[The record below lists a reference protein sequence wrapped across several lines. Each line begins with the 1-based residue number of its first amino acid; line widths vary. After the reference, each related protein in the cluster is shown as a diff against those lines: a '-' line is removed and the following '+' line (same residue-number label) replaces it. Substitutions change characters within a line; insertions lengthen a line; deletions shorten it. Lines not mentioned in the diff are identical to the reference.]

1 MHAKHE
7 ENWCPGRHSH
17 AAAAAAESRCSCRV
31 SMKVQAKIRKL
42 VRQRPIA
49 QSVGQPPPSQR
60 WDMGLNP
67 VAAEVHYLSSI
78 RELHWW

>member
-17 AAAAAAESRCSCRV
+17 AAAAEIKCSCRV
-31 SMKVQAKIRKL
+31 SMKVQAKIRQL

-49 QSVGQPPPSQR
+49 HSVALPPPCQR

-67 VAAEVHYLSSI
+67 VSTEVCYLSSLG
-78 RELHWW
+78 ELHWW

>member
-17 AAAAAAESRCSCRV
+17 AAAAAESRCSWRV
-31 SMKVQAKIRKL
+31 SIKIKAKNRKL

-49 QSVGQPPPSQR
+49 K
-60 WDMGLNP
+60 
-67 VAAEVHYLSSI
+67 
-78 RELHWW
+78 LH